1 MNSNRRQFSRIAF
14 HTPAELMT
22 GNRLDKVVILD
33 VSLKGALLRL
43 PAGSSPATPGERCTL
58 HIPLGE
64 TETIIRMQ
72 GTIAHAEGIYIG
84 LACRNLDLDSAT
96 HLRRLVELNLGDSA
110 LLDRELSSLVGEE

>member
-1 MNSNRRQFSRIAF
+1 MNTNRRQFSRIAY
-14 HTPAELMT
+14 HTPAELIT
-22 GNRLDKVVILD
+22 GSRLDKVVILD

-43 PAGSSPATPGERCTL
+43 PAGSQPATQGENCAL
-58 HIPLGE
+58 HIPLGD
-64 TETIIRMQ
+64 TEAMIRMQ

-84 LACRNLDLDSAT
+84 LSSRTLDLDSAT